1 MENDTFTYT
10 VQQVSQM
17 VGISKQLIRK
27 WEDRYEIISPRR
39 LDNGYRVYTQKE
51 IDILLQMK
59 QLTDS
64 GHAPMQ
70 AAEIVKATKQA
81 KKAAPNYSILT
92 NPVAPYTVQSSDLT
106 RPTSIQQQGQYYIEQ
121 LIAHGEN
128 GDDVEIVHVLKQAQM
143 TMGVESL
150 LNQVV
155 SPFLH
160 LVGDLWCE
168 RLWGEYQE
176 AMASLAVRD
185 FLVGLRRTL
194 TIPDD
199 APLILGSC
207 LPGERHE
214 IPMHI
219 LLIKCMLLG
228 YRTVMLG
235 QSPAPSAIQASVKL
249 KKPKFVL
256 LTASTNTPFEQHLQE
271 IKELDQF
278 AAVNPHVRFY
288 LGGTGAFA
296 AQQKDNLQNIT
307 LAHDLNSILKK
318 V

>member
-1 MENDTFTYT
+1 M
-10 VQQVSQM
+10 
-17 VGISKQLIRK
+17 
-27 WEDRYEIISPRR
+27 
-39 LDNGYRVYTQKE
+39 
-51 IDILLQMK
+51 
-59 QLTDS
+59 
-64 GHAPMQ
+64 
-70 AAEIVKATKQA
+70 KATKQE
-81 KKAAPNYSILT
+81 KKMPPNYSALT
-92 NPVAPYTVQSSDLT
+92 NPVAPSTVQLSDIP
-106 RPTSIQQQGQYYIEQ
+106 RPTPMQQQGQHYVEQ
-121 LIAHGEN
+121 LLAHGEN
-128 GDDVEIVHVLKQAQM
+128 GNDFDIVNVLKQAQM
-143 TMGVESL
+143 TMGVENL
-150 LNQVV
+150 LDQVV

-160 LVGDLWCE
+160 LVGDLWCK

-194 TIPDD
+194 TIPDN

-249 KKPKFVL
+249 KKPQFVL
-256 LTASTNTPFEQHLQE
+256 LTASTNMPFEQHLQE

-278 AAVNPHVRFY
+278 AAVNPNVRFY
-288 LGGTGAFA
+288 LGGSGAFA
-296 AQQKDNLQNIT
+296 AQQKANLRHIAIAN
-307 LAHDLNSILKK
+307 DLNSILEK